1 MKKEFDIKKK
11 EDGYNADVNG
21 KTIFL
26 PTAEL
31 LNIGCKNC
39 VWRLNSQCPH
49 DLKEGFLF
57 TEVIDGEGKLLGAN
71 HSNKSTPALK
81 GICNEM
87 IQFVLSLAGPDDTSS
102 ALWEKYHIY
111 KARLQESDDYQD
123 FKKLEKQIREAEKN
137 IATDEDKIKL
147 ENLRM
152 NKTSA
157 RMWWIRLNEHVV
169 KSLQKVVDR
178 EQKASAE
185 GKIPGILSAKT
196 INFNITKKV
205 EDKTK
210 EGDKDGGS

>member
-1 MKKEFDIKKK
+1 MKKEFDIEKK
-11 EDGYNADVNG
+11 EDGYNADVSG

-49 DLKEGFLF
+49 EITEGSEFI
-57 TEVIDGEGKLLGAN
+57 EGIDSDNSEN
-71 HSNKSTPALK
+71 SSHSLK

-87 IQFVLSLAGPDDTSS
+87 IQFVLSLASPDDTSS

-123 FKKLEKQIREAEKN
+123 FKRLEKQIRESEEN
-137 IATDEDKIKL
+137 IKTDEDKIKL

-157 RMWWIRLNEHVV
+157 RMWWIRLNEYVV

-210 EGDKDGGS
+210 EGDKDCGS